1 MADHTDIANFDTA
14 IGFNYNLN
22 ASVYIR
28 MGIVGLE
35 MEQIRIGANARAP
48 RQYIDTP
55 LPREFAL
62 RLRDALTVALDRT
75 DPEKMGRD
83 RVAGGVV

>member
-1 MADHTDIANFDTA
+1 MADHTDIAIFDTK
-14 IGFNYNLN
+14 IGFNYDLG

-35 MEQIRIGANARAP
+35 MEQRKTSPDVRH
-48 RQYIDTP
+48 QYIDTP
-55 LPREFAL
+55 LPREFAI

-75 DPEKMGRD
+75 DPDKMGRD
-83 RVAGGVV
+83 RVTGGAA